1 MALLENICKL
11 PMGVNACVLIKLAR
25 TLLANH
31 AYFYNDTGSFKQVF

>member
-11 PMGVNACVLIKLAR
+11 PMVVNVLIKLAR